1 MKHVILA
8 VLGSALVLSA
18 TSAVASPVDEA
29 STLYLEVK
37 RQTYV
42 YLPKDLGAGIRALVP
57 AMLLPEE
64 SIIAVD
70 LQILE
75 KSVELNKTEP
85 NRIRYPFVP
94 PGKNNAVVPATGWVC
109 GARIVDINDEE
120 LRELEDADRPDFCF
134 SISNLSELEALE
146 SNHEATIA
154 SFKHFQK
161 KGDSGLLSALV
172 QRIRDIRLNQPT
184 VDLVTATALVS
195 PLKDCSI
202 GCLKATSEFG
212 PRRHPV
218 LKRKRMHKGIDL
230 RAATGTEVV
239 SVLPGK
245 VLAIRTE
252 KRGKKI
258 KGYGHYIIVVH
269 PSVNIETKYAH
280 LSQFKVKNGAK
291 LDQGQLI
298 ALSGSSGIGTGPH
311 LHFETLVPSAKG
323 YAPTNPRKFLAG
335 LLESVAT
342 FFNFLSVKA

>member
-8 VLGSALVLSA
+8 VLGSVLVFSA
-18 TSAVASPVDEA
+18 TSAVASPADEA

-42 YLPKDLGAGIRALVP
+42 FLPQDLGAGIRALVP
-57 AMLLPEE
+57 AMALPEE
-64 SIIAVD
+64 SIIAID
-70 LQILE
+70 MQLLE
-75 KSVELNKTEP
+75 RTVELDKNEP
-85 NRIRYPFVP
+85 HRIRYPFVP
-94 PGKNNAVVPATGWVC
+94 PGKSQAVTPARGWVC
-109 GARIVDINDEE
+109 GARIVDINDED
-120 LRELEDADRPDFCF
+120 LRELEDADRTDFCF
-134 SISNLSELEALE
+134 SISKLSELEALE

-154 SFKHFQK
+154 SFKQFQK

-172 QRIRDIRLNQPT
+172 QRIRDIRFNEPT
-184 VDLVTATALVS
+184 VDLVTATALIS
-195 PLKDCSI
+195 PLKDCSV

-230 RAATGTEVV
+230 RAADGTEVV

-269 PSVNIETKYAH
+269 PAAKLETKYAH
-280 LSQFKVKNGAK
+280 LSQFKVKNGSK

-311 LHFETLVPSAKG
+311 LHFETLVPGGKG
-323 YAPTNPRKFLAG
+323 YAPTNPRRFLAG
-335 LLESVAT
+335 LLDSVAA